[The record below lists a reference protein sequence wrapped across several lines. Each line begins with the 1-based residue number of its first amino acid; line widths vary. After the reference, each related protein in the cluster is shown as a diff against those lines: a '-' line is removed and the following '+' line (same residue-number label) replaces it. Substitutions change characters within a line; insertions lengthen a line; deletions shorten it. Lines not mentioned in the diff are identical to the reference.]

1 MVPSKVQL
9 EADLHAMIAD
19 MPTAVTLP
27 ACADPV
33 RLVQTKDCS
42 KTVMAAADLAAAAG
56 ELEGYRFSL
65 HAVISDWE
73 PVPIDGDLLTVAA
86 KEYRIIRSNDDVAG
100 VRWDMGD
107 KYTDRTR

>member
-1 MVPSKVQL
+1 MVPSKTQL

-19 MPTAVTLP
+19 MPTAVTFGEQ
-27 ACADPV
+27 V
-33 RLVQTKDCS
+33 VNCS

-65 HAVISDWE
+65 HAVISEWD
-73 PVPIDGDLLTVAA
+73 PVPVDTDLLTVAA
-86 KEYRIIRSNDDVAG
+86 KEYRVIRSNEDAAG

-107 KYTDRTR
+107 KYTGRTR